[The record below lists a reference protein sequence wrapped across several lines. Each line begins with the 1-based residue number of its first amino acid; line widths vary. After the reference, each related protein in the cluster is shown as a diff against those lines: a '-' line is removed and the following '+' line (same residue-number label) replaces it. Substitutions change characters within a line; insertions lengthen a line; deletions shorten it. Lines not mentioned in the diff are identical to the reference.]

1 MTGDFRIIIF
11 IIIICTTGIIII
23 INIICTTGIII
34 INNIICTTVSQSVHY
49 SSNTQPTSN
58 QQTMPSTKRSISSF
72 DTTDIIVKCAR
83 YEITRATEAVRK
95 IENAVRAHKEN
106 WKCVMVQVQ
115 IMNLYP
121 RPENVRKYESEHM
134 GHYTSHIEYDLPK
147 ARYYVLQR
155 TLTAEKPFIYDIRF
169 KSTWETRKLMD
180 YLKNP
185 PACICPVYRAP
196 KSYCKKFGGL
206 KITYL

>member
-1 MTGDFRIIIF
+1 MTGDLRIIILN
-11 IIIICTTGIIII
+11 
-23 INIICTTGIII
+23 NIICTTGIII
-34 INNIICTTVSQSVHY
+34 INNIICTTVSHSVHY
-49 SSNTQPTSN
+49 SSNTQPTNN
-58 QQTMPSTKRSISSF
+58 QQTMPSTKRRSVSSF
-72 DTTDIIVKCAR
+72 DTTDIIVKCAK

-95 IENAVRAHKEN
+95 IEKAVRAHKQN
-106 WKCVMVQVQ
+106 WKCVMAQVQ

-134 GHYTSHIEYDLPK
+134 GHYSSHIEYDLPKK

-155 TLTAEKPFIYDIRF
+155 TLCAEKPDIYDVRF

-185 PACICPVYRAP
+185 PACICPVYKTP
-196 KSYCKKFGGL
+196 KLPIRKCGFERFTPLSYE
-206 KITYL
+206 